1 MITGGFLII
10 TLMIVISL
18 HSLDSKDNSI
28 GGISGENKLNI
39 PFNSDDKLKL
49 STKLINHLG
58 IFSQQIN
65 KQLNLRPNTITF
77 FTTRTSNSVIQDP
90 NESNILWIYSHLKY
104 PGYCINNHRCKEN
117 FHSKLEE
124 SFTKL
129 SEFLSTIDLHS
140 YQDRELYL
148 DWCTLIGIS
157 SKYRKK

>member
-18 HSLDSKDNSI
+18 HSLDSKDNSV

-39 PFNSDDKLKL
+39 ALNSDEKLKL
-49 STKLINHLG
+49 STKIINHLG

-77 FTTRTSNSVIQDP
+77 FTTRTSDSVTEDA

-104 PGYCINNHRCKEN
+104 PRYCINNNRCKEN
-117 FHSKLEE
+117 FYSKLEK

-129 SEFLSTIDLHS
+129 LKFLPTIDLQS

-148 DWCTLIGIS
+148 DRCTLIGIS
-157 SKYRKK
+157 LEYKKK